1 MIDITLLGTSAL
13 LPLPDRALTAMML
26 TCAGHRILFVCG
38 EGTQSAARK
47 AGANVINADI
57 IALTHYHGDH
67 IFGLPGLLQTM
78 FCMNRANPLT
88 ILGPAG
94 LREAMEP
101 ILALAGWLPFE
112 VRLAELPPE
121 GARLSDF
128 GPGWPAAARLTAFP
142 TKHRVVSQGYV
153 FTLERAGKFLPERAK
168 ALGVPVT
175 QWSLLQKGE
184 AVSLM
189 DRTVRPEEVLGAPRR
204 GLKVVFSGDT
214 TACASLEEAA
224 READLFI
231 CEGTYGGNDQLE
243 LAVDHGHMTFAQAGE
258 LAAAAHARRLWLC
271 HYSQMIQDPE
281 DYLDNA
287 RAFFPEAVCGRDGM
301 ALTLRF
307 DE

>member
-26 TCAGHRILFVCG
+26 TCAGRRILFDCG

-94 LREAMEP
+94 LREAMGP

-121 GARLSDF
+121 GARLSEF

-214 TACASLEEAA
+214 TACAALEAAA

-231 CEGTYGGNDQLE
+231 CEGTYGENGQLE

-287 RAFFPEAVCGRDGM
+287 RAFFPEAICGQDGM

-307 DE
+307 ED